1 MKKVLSLVLALSL
14 VLGTIPMAFAASY
27 PDVAGESYEDAVNVL
42 SDLGV
47 VNGYEDGTYK
57 PEKIVTRAEM
67 AVLVVNALGL
77 ENYVTDN
84 AKSSFT
90 DMTNYGW
97 AEGYIAYAQSLGVI
111 SGYGDGTFRPGNTV
125 SYDEAAT
132 MLVAA
137 LGYTTDSLQG
147 TWPANFVTKA
157 KSLGILDGIK
167 AGSEGANRGDVAVMI
182 YQTLDQAIGKV
193 NKDGDWVGTGI
204 KFDNKGVTTEWDT
217 MLSRLGAKKF
227 EAKDAYKRTDV
238 DEDAFIVTGDEDSII
253 NLNPYKGAVVSA
265 YMNDDDDIIA
275 IKEVFSTFVSGTFS
289 DTNFNSDTKFKL
301 ADGTEYTLKA
311 DAMQDLLGT
320 DKNYTMEEF
329 LNGDTKAVGALT
341 DNTQYTL
348 AADVSGSKVAEV
360 YSIMKWNI
368 KSSDQVKSDDVSD
381 IKTNHKLL
389 GVDFPETDN
398 GEIDLEEFE
407 LMGVSSLDDIK
418 ADQVVYVYENNDGEI
433 SRVAVGTQSVQGEV
447 TKVNN
452 DQTKITIDGKEYK
465 YASQELS
472 RNNIGSDAV
481 SNTKIEAG
489 DEVKLYL
496 DAYGYIYDY
505 DEVSGAADKYAIVLG
520 TEDKDTG
527 KLESDAKIKLFLPD
541 GTATIF
547 NADEGDIDDAKI
559 LDATNKWQ
567 SIVKVGALVKY
578 GLDKDGNI
586 SSLKIEGASTDN
598 DLDFTE
604 ATGSKKTDI
613 TAKGYYDGKSI
624 SENAVIFN
632 YDGSDPFAVGSISD
646 DKDDY
651 SVATYDKVLDSSDVE
666 AFYVYDSDDNE
677 IVAMLLNNVT
687 SSNDTYGVVVS
698 QGKNNSDAGAYYNML
713 IDGKSV
719 SYDGDDAKLLSKSEI
734 KKLHSIKFD
743 ASGDIKSFDKWNDTN
758 DKVRN
763 ASVSAITASKA
774 SLNNK
779 TFSYTD
785 DFNETRYD
793 NKVATSA
800 KVKSVTL
807 DSDADVYVWDAI
819 DAEWQIGSTSDL
831 RNMKDK
837 YTVEFYDVFDE
848 DGIYDIVLI
857 TEVSSGKTPDQSGS
871 KDAQTLDVMVS
882 GSAIVAGIDNGN
894 TSVKINTNASI
905 DTVKTADGTLLT
917 AKTDYTFDGE
927 TFELTV
933 DGLKKVV
940 ANAPTEAGKSNKNTF
955 TIKLDDKDNTLVK
968 ITVNRYA
975 DKK

>member
-27 PDVAGESYEDAVNVL
+27 PDVAGESYSDAVNVL

-77 ENYVTDN
+77 EDYVTST

-90 DMTNYGW
+90 DMANYGW

-111 SGYGDGTFRPGNTV
+111 SGYGDGTFKPGNTV
-125 SYDEAAT
+125 SYDEAST

-137 LGYTTDSLQG
+137 LGYTADSLQG

-204 KFDNKGVTTEWDT
+204 KFDNKGITTEWDT
-217 MLSRLGAKKF
+217 MLSRLGAKKY

-275 IKEVFSTFVSGTFS
+275 IKEVFSTFASGTFS

-311 DAMQDLLGT
+311 DAMKDLLGT
-320 DKNYTMEEF
+320 DKDNTMEEF
-329 LNGDTKAVGALT
+329 VNGDTKAVGTLAKE
-341 DNTQYTL
+341 TQYTL
-348 AADVSGSKVAEV
+348 AADISGNKVAEV
-360 YSIMKWNI
+360 YSIMKWNV
-368 KSSDQVKSDDVSD
+368 KSSDQVKSDDVAD
-381 IKTNHKLL
+381 IKSNHKLL
-389 GVDFPETDN
+389 GVDFPETDK
-398 GEIDLEEFE
+398 GEIDMEEFE
-407 LMGVSSLDDIK
+407 LMGVASLDDIK
-418 ADQVVYVYENNDGEI
+418 ADSIVYVYENNDEEI
-433 SRVAVGTQSVQGEV
+433 ARVAVGTQTAQGEV

-452 DQTKITIDGKEYK
+452 DQTKVTLDGKEYK
-465 YASQELS
+465 YASQELKN
-472 RNNIGSDAV
+472 NNIGTDAV

-505 DEVSGAADKYAIVLG
+505 DEVSGAADKYAVVLG
-520 TEDKDTG
+520 IEDKDSG

-547 NADEGDIDDAKI
+547 NADQDDIKDKNI
-559 LDATNKWQ
+559 LDANNNWDKTV
-567 SIVKVGALVKY
+567 VKRGSLVKY

-586 SSLKIEGASTDN
+586 SSLKIANAEKKDN
-598 DLDFTE
+598 QLDFRIVTKGGIDL
-604 ATGSKKTDI
+604 TS
-613 TAKGYYDGKSI
+613 KGYYDGKSI
-624 SENAVIFN
+624 AKDAVLFN
-632 YDGSDPFAVGSISD
+632 YDGSKAFELGTISD

-651 SVATYDKVLDSSDVE
+651 SVASYDKVLDSSDVE

-677 IVAMLLNNVT
+677 IVAMVLNNVT
-687 SSNDTYGVVVS
+687 SSNNTYGVVVS

-713 IDGKSV
+713 IDGKKV
-719 SYDGDDAKLLSKSEI
+719 SYDGDDAKLLTKDGI
-734 KKLHSIKFD
+734 KKLHSVKFD
-743 ASGDIKSFDKWNDTN
+743 ASGDIKNFEVWNDTN

-763 ASVSAITASKA
+763 ASVSSITASKA

-779 TFSYTD
+779 TFAYKDGMKEISYA
-785 DFNETRYD
+785 
-793 NKVATSA
+793 NKAGTTKTVNDI
-800 KVKSVTL
+800 TL
-807 DSDADVYVWDAI
+807 DSDVVVYVWDAV

-831 RNMKDK
+831 RNMKDG
-837 YTVEFYDVFDE
+837 YSVDFYDVVDE
-848 DGIYDIVLI
+848 DGIYDIALI
-857 TEVSSGKTPDQSGS
+857 TEVSSGKTPVNPSH
-871 KDAQTLDVMVS
+871 DAKTMDVAVT
-882 GSAIVAGIDNGN
+882 GGAIVSVNGGN
-894 TSVKINTNASI
+894 TSIKIDTNAAI
-905 DTVKTADGTLLT
+905 ENVKLADGTVLA
-917 AKTDYTFDGE
+917 AKTDYTFDGT
-927 TFELTV
+927 TFALTV
-933 DGLKKVV
+933 TGLDKVV
-940 ANAPTEAGKSNKNTF
+940 DAGTVDKAKTNTI
-955 TIKLDDKDNTLVK
+955 TIKLDDKDSTTIKV
-968 ITVNRYA
+968 TVNRYTA
-975 DKK
+975 K